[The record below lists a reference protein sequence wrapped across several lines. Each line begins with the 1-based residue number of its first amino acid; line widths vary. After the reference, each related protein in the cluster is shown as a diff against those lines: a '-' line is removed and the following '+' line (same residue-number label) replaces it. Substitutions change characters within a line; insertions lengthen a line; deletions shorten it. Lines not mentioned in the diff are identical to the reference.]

1 MPDCGRIPQVILLRA
16 APICVWL
23 PVALF
28 GRQSEDTPV
37 VLRSET
43 RAVRS
48 MSWSRTKHGERI
60 RDLRK
65 EDFTVFD
72 DG

>member
-1 MPDCGRIPQVILLRA
+1 
-16 APICVWL
+16 
-23 PVALF
+23 VALF
-28 GRQSEDTPV
+28 GRQSEGTPV

-65 EDFTVFD
+65 EDFTVFRRR
-72 DG
+72 